1 MIIVYIVIQLCIVL
15 SMNAI
20 QFNLPGLRYGP
31 AQAQKG
37 KIFDTLGLQWT
48 FWTFSLLKTIFW
60 SLHIDWLSD
69 GHRNFC
75 ILA

>member
-37 KIFDTLGLQWT
+37 KIVDTLGLQWT
-48 FWTFSLLKTIFW
+48 FWTFSLLKTIVW

-75 ILA
+75 VLA